1 MVNKTKAKTKKK
13 KTQVKRLSKK
23 QKSIL
28 PTHNECKNLD
38 KWHFPWNASKYKEK
52 CVNKKCIWNQTLF
65 GSECNDPITITN
77 NRINSR
83 GLNNGIIIS
92 KINNQDILSRIIEEC
107 NVADEKHANNLK
119 KYYFKFR
126 IDNIKDIVTNDIN
139 NNLIYCS
146 NEDLRIIYSNAL
158 KENIKISYNLNHL
171 IMLKNNLQTNCYHEN
186 IGNNP
191 MFYRNKLWFTVLNR
205 LENCGIRRNTRLYNV
220 TFTNWNRFSVHSPLN
235 IRKRKREISRRRH
248 EESRRRHEESRR
260 RHEESRRRKHKHSRR
275 SHKHSRRSH
284 KHSHKRDPFRKP
296 SFRKPSFRKP
306 SFRRL

>member
-1 MVNKTKAKTKKK
+1 MVNKTKTKKK
-13 KTQVKRLSKK
+13 KTQVKLLSKK

-65 GSECNDPITITN
+65 GSVCNDPITITN

-126 IDNIKDIVTNDIN
+126 IDNIKDIVNNDIN

-146 NEDLRIIYSNAL
+146 NKDLRIIYSNAL
-158 KENIKISYNLNHL
+158 KENIETSYNLNHL
-171 IMLKNNLQTNCYHEN
+171 IMLKNNLQTNCYHQN
-186 IGNNP
+186 IGINP
-191 MFYRNKLWFTVLNR
+191 MFYRNKLWFNVLNR

-220 TFTNWNRFSVHSPLN
+220 TFANWHKFSIHSPLN
-235 IRKRKREISRRRH
+235 RRKRET
-248 EESRRRHEESRR
+248 SRR
-260 RHEESRRRKHKHSRR
+260 RHEESRRRKHKHSKKNKN
-275 SHKHSRRSH
+275 HKHSGRSH

-306 SFRRL
+306 SIRKPSFGRL